1 MIQGVV
7 EPPKIFLKASAVLE
21 RQFLAYCMDSWIKKG
36 VPENAIPRNIGV
48 CMTNLTSKNSNKFP
62 FNFLSYVQSYVSDL
76 LRIFIQI
83 NSFDDEIKDLTSERN
98 ALASVVSSIGSKDVF
113 NFLSDEGLLPN
124 YAFPESGIILKA
136 VLYRKED
143 RTEGEENGKRKYEK
157 IVYEYSRSTS
167 SAISEFAPLNNFY
180 VDGRKLTVNQID
192 LTSAQVE
199 KWRLCPNCSH
209 AQIFET
215 GKDVASCPQCG
226 TPAWAD
232 SGQVRS
238 MLKVRM
244 LYSNMDY
251 TRSLISD
258 ESDDR
263 QNTFYCKQL
272 MVEVNEDEDISK
284 AFRMDNEEFSFG
296 YEFVK
301 KAVLREINF
310 GESDINGESLT
321 VASFEFG
328 NTFFGVWKPRMSNSH
343 LSVYTGV
350 VIDDMQK
357 NKTKANIAVFALLN
371 DNEEERTIKYEA
383 EWNGFWQR
391 GYRLSSGWE

>member
-1 MIQGVV
+1 
-7 EPPKIFLKASAVLE
+7 
-21 RQFLAYCMDSWIKKG
+21 
-36 VPENAIPRNIGV
+36 
-48 CMTNLTSKNSNKFP
+48 
-62 FNFLSYVQSYVSDL
+62 
-76 LRIFIQI
+76 
-83 NSFDDEIKDLTSERN
+83 
-98 ALASVVSSIGSKDVF
+98 
-113 NFLSDEGLLPN
+113 
-124 YAFPESGIILKA
+124 
-136 VLYRKED
+136 
-143 RTEGEENGKRKYEK
+143 
-157 IVYEYSRSTS
+157 
-167 SAISEFAPLNNFY
+167 
-180 VDGRKLTVNQID
+180 
-192 LTSAQVE
+192 
-199 KWRLCPNCSH
+199 
-209 AQIFET
+209 
-215 GKDVASCPQCG
+215 
-226 TPAWAD
+226 
-232 SGQVRS
+232 
-238 MLKVRM
+238 
-244 LYSNMDY
+244 MDY